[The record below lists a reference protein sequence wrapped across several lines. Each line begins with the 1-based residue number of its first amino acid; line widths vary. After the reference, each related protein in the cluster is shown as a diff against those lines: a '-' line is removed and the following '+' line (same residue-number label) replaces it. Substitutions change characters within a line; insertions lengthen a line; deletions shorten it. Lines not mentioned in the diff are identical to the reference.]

1 MKLKIA
7 VLFLER
13 DRKRDV
19 SFYQVWRFAE
29 IWRADGHDV
38 EFLFGTKKFVPADLL
53 FMHIDLSVVPKK
65 YLDFAERYPV
75 AINKSVVDIRKT
87 AFSKN
92 LISNDD
98 DYQGPVIVKT
108 NLNHYGQPEARD
120 LFLRLPN
127 WATFPRKFIKRYK
140 LRRTRYHIYPSL
152 SEVPEQVHIDRRLVI
167 EKFLPEMEGESYCLR
182 YYFFMGDT
190 YYSERL
196 ICNEPIIKSSSKIV
210 MEQVEL
216 DNRIV
221 ELRHQLGFDY
231 GKFDYVIRDGEVHL
245 LDANKT
251 PCIRTKNATPEYNK
265 SLDER
270 ARSVYDYV

>member
-1 MKLKIA
+1 VKLKIA

-19 SFYQVWRFAE
+19 SFYQVGRFAE

-38 EFLFGTKKFVPADLL
+38 EFLYGTKKFVPADLL
-53 FMHIDLSVVPKK
+53 FMHVDLSVVPKK
-65 YLDFAERYPV
+65 YLEFAERYPV

-92 LISNDD
+92 LITKYD

-127 WATFPRKFIKRYK
+127 WATYPKQLIKRYK
-140 LRRTRYHIYPSL
+140 LRRTRYQIYPTL
-152 SEVPEQVHIDRRLVI
+152 SDVPERIHKDKRFII
-167 EKFLPEMEGESYCLR
+167 EKFLPEMEGEKYCLR
-182 YYFFMGDT
+182 YYFFMGDV

-196 ICNEPIIKSSSKIV
+196 ICNDRIIKSSSKIE

-216 DNRIV
+216 DSRIV

-231 GKFDYVIRDGEVHL
+231 GKFDYVIHDGEIHL
-245 LDANKT
+245 LDPNKT

-265 SLDER
+265 SLDAR
-270 ARSVYDYV
+270 ARAVYDYL